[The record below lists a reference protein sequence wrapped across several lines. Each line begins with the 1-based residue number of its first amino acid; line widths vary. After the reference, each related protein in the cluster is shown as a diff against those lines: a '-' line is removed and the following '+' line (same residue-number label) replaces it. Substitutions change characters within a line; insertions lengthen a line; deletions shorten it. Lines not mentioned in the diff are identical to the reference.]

1 MSLLSLNNPPGWGA
15 CSALCIL
22 IVLLPEAKADDLTP
36 TTTTA
41 AQRNGGGSQCGGY
54 TNQVLTELG
63 LFEYRSLPEIRIFH
77 CLGLYFKCE

>member
-36 TTTTA
+36 TTTTTA

-77 CLGLYFKCE
+77 CLGFIFQV

>member
-77 CLGLYFKCE
+77 CLWFIFQV